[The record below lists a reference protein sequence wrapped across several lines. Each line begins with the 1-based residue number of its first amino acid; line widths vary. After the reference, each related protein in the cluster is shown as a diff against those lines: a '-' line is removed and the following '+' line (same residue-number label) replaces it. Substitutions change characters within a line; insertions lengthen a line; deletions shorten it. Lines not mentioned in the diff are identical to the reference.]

1 MNGAT
6 SASPDGQSR
15 GVVMVDVAR
24 LAGVSQKTVS
34 RVVNGAPHVR
44 PAVRE
49 RVNRAIEELGY
60 RPNVAA
66 QALARERSHTIGVLA
81 LGTRF
86 FGPSRRVFTLE
97 HEARRLGYTMALTS
111 VPNLS
116 ARSVADGIDALLKRG
131 IEGLVVEVPTH
142 LIDINPA
149 QLAGL
154 PVVTSAGWIT
164 GVSRQAV
171 VDIDQEEA
179 CHELTSYLLN
189 LGHETVWH
197 VGGPRG
203 WDAAQK
209 RVFGWRSALRQ
220 AGARVPHV
228 LYGDWSAAS
237 GYEQGRKLAPRDEV
251 TAIFAANDQMAMG
264 ILRAF
269 HEVGRE
275 IPGDVSVVGFDD
287 VPEAEFQMVP
297 LTTVG
302 IDADEA
308 AQRILAELLRMI
320 EGGEPPVEPI
330 TLPGTELIIR
340 KTSGPAR
347 PRPTQTRVRN
357 AQLAEGLH
365 HSDERK
371 DSDVC

>member
-1 MNGAT
+1 MASAPRAAT
-6 SASPDGQSR
+6 TAGPR

-24 LAGVSQKTVS
+24 VAGVSQKTVS

-44 PAVRE
+44 PHVRE
-49 RVNRAIEELGY
+49 RVKKAIEELGY
-60 RPNVAA
+60 RPNFAA

-111 VPNLS
+111 VPDLS
-116 ARSVADGIDALLKRG
+116 ARSVAEGIDALLKRG
-131 IEGLVVEVPTH
+131 VEGLVVEVPTH
-142 LIDINPA
+142 LIDIDPA

-164 GVSRQAV
+164 GVPHQAV

-179 CHELTSYLLN
+179 CRELTKYLLN

-197 VGGPRG
+197 VGGPRD

-209 RVFGWRSALRQ
+209 RLVGWRSALRD
-220 AGARVPHV
+220 AGVRVPRV

-237 GYEQGRKLAPRDEV
+237 GYEQGRKLAPRDDV

-264 ILRAF
+264 ILRAV
-269 HEVGRE
+269 HEAGRE

-302 IDADEA
+302 VDADQD
-308 AQRILAELLRMI
+308 AQRILAELLQMI
-320 EGGEPPVEPI
+320 EGAEPPAGTV

-340 KTSGPAR
+340 RSSGP
-347 PRPTQTRVRN
+347 VRRDHRH
-357 AQLAEGLH
+357 ASLVTEAG
-365 HSDERK
+365 
-371 DSDVC
+371 

>member
-6 SASPDGQSR
+6 SASPNGQSR

-111 VPNLS
+111 VPDLS

-131 IEGLVVEVPTH
+131 VEGLVVEVPTH

-171 VDIDQEEA
+171 VDVDQEEA

-209 RVFGWRSALRQ
+209 RVVGWRSALRH

-237 GYEQGRKLAPRDEV
+237 GYEQGRKLAPRDDV

-347 PRPTQTRVRN
+347 PRQTHTRARH
-357 AQLAEGLH
+357 AQLAK
-365 HSDERK
+365 SPVPPR
-371 DSDVC
+371 

>member
-1 MNGAT
+1 MTAAR
-6 SASPDGQSR
+6 SASPNGQSR
-15 GVVMVDVAR
+15 SVVMVDVAR

-44 PAVRE
+44 LDVRE

-66 QALARERSHTIGVLA
+66 QALARQRSHTIGVLA

-97 HEARRLGYTMALTS
+97 HEARRLGYTLALIS
-111 VPNLS
+111 VPDLS
-116 ARSVADGIDALLKRG
+116 ARSVADGIDALLKRRV
-131 IEGLVVEVPTH
+131 EGLVVEVPTH
-142 LIDINPA
+142 VIDIDPA

-154 PVVTSAGWIT
+154 PVVTSRWIS
-164 GVSRQAV
+164 GVPRQAV
-171 VDIDQEEA
+171 VDVDQEEA
-179 CHELTSYLLN
+179 CRKLTLYLLN
-189 LGHETVWH
+189 LGHETVSH
-197 VGGPRG
+197 VGGPRD

-209 RVFGWRSALRQ
+209 RLVGWRSALR
-220 AGARVPHV
+220 ATGARVPRV

-237 GYEQGRKLAPRDEV
+237 GYEHGRKLAARNDV

-264 ILRAF
+264 ILRAL
-269 HEVGRE
+269 HEAGRE

-302 IDADEA
+302 VDGDKA
-308 AQRILAELLRMI
+308 AQRILAELLQMI
-320 EGGEPPVEPI
+320 EGAEPPADTVI
-330 TLPGTELIIR
+330 LPGTQLIIR
-340 KTSGPAR
+340 RSTGPVSHKQI
-347 PRPTQTRVRN
+347 PDFLTTQQN
-357 AQLAEGLH
+357 
-365 HSDERK
+365 
-371 DSDVC
+371 

>member
-1 MNGAT
+1 MT
-6 SASPDGQSR
+6 SASSVSPSGGSR

-44 PAVRE
+44 PDVRE
-49 RVNRAIEELGY
+49 RVNRAIERLGY
-60 RPNVAA
+60 RPNPAA
-66 QALARERSHTIGVLA
+66 QALARERSHAIGVLA

-111 VPNLS
+111 VPDLS
-116 ARSVADGIDALLKRG
+116 ARSVAEGIDALLKRG
-131 IEGLVVEVPTH
+131 VEGLVVEVPTH
-142 LIDINPA
+142 LIDIDPA

-179 CHELTSYLLN
+179 CRELTTYLLN

-197 VGGPRG
+197 VGGPRD

-209 RVFGWRSALRQ
+209 RLVGWRSALRD
-220 AGARVPHV
+220 AGVRVPRV
-228 LYGDWSAAS
+228 LYGDWSAVS
-237 GYEQGRKLAPRDEV
+237 GYEQGRKLASREDV
-251 TAIFAANDQMAMG
+251 TAIFAGNDQMAMG
-264 ILRAF
+264 ILRAV
-269 HEVGRE
+269 HEARRE

-302 IDADEA
+302 VDADKA
-308 AQRILAELLRMI
+308 AQRILAELLQMI
-320 EGGEPPVEPI
+320 EGAEPPGGTV

-340 KTSGPAR
+340 RSSGPVLR
-347 PRPTQTRVRN
+347 D
-357 AQLAEGLH
+357 H
-365 HSDERK
+365 HRTKFVTKASSFSVPQPD
-371 DSDVC
+371 

>member
-1 MNGAT
+1 
-6 SASPDGQSR
+6 
-15 GVVMVDVAR
+15 
-24 LAGVSQKTVS
+24 
-34 RVVNGAPHVR
+34 
-44 PAVRE
+44 
-49 RVNRAIEELGY
+49 VNRAIEELGY

-111 VPNLS
+111 VPDLS

-131 IEGLVVEVPTH
+131 VEGLVVEVPTH

-179 CHELTSYLLN
+179 CRELTRYLLG
-189 LGHETVWH
+189 LGHRTVWH
-197 VGGPRG
+197 VAGPRD

-209 RVFGWRSALRQ
+209 RLHGWRSALHNAAIR
-220 AGARVPHV
+220 APRVF
-228 LYGDWSAAS
+228 YGDWSAAS
-237 GYEQGRKLAPRDEV
+237 GYEQGRKLAARDDV

-269 HEVGRE
+269 HEAGQE

-302 IDADEA
+302 VDADQA
-308 AQRILAELLRMI
+308 AQRILAELLQMI
-320 EGGEPPVEPI
+320 EGAEPPTGTV

-340 KTSGPAR
+340 RSSGP
-347 PRPTQTRVRN
+347 VRRDHRHTSVVT
-357 AQLAEGLH
+357 ETG
-365 HSDERK
+365 
-371 DSDVC
+371 